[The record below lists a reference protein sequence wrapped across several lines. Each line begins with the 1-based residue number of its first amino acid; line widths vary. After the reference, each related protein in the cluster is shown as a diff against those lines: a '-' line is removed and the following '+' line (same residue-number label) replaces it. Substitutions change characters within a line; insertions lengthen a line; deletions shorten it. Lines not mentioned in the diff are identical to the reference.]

1 MPFKSEAQRRK
12 FYALKSQGKMD
23 QKTIDEWE
31 AETPDNIPK
40 RVTKTGA
47 ENMNFWSGFSKRAAE
62 TYVQPAPTQPEL
74 EGANLGV
81 IPPEKTLKWNEQ
93 GGVDPRSPEDLQAA
107 EAAGLKT
114 LPLEVEG
121 ASCGNCIHF
130 RALNP
135 ELGSGFCTNPGVKQ
149 DVTNRMLCSLW
160 EHPGTYSAAEQ
171 MAEDAMLQQ
180 QADEQAAMAGQAV
193 ADGDPMA
200 QDIMSDFQG
209 GANTGEMPGAGAAES
224 EDAGGIDGTESVGEE
239 GEPAAK
245 PKPKKDNKSKDSGK
259 KSESGGKSESKGGH
273 TININVGKEKV
284 ATDAFIQGFA
294 GRAR

>member
-31 AETPDNIPK
+31 SETPDNIPK

-209 GANTGEMPGAGAAES
+209 GAAPAAGAEGQEGAEAGLAGA
-224 EDAGGIDGTESVGEE
+224 EPAGGEGAPGVGKSES
-239 GEPAAK
+239 K
-245 PKPKKDNKSKDSGK
+245 PKPKKDSKSKDSGK
-259 KSESGGKSESKGGH
+259 KSDGKGGH

-284 ATDAFIQGFA
+284 ASDAFIAGFA

>member
-12 FYALKSQGKMD
+12 FYALRAQGKMD

-31 AETPDNIPK
+31 SETPDNIPK
-40 RVTKTGA
+40 RLTKTGA
-47 ENMNFWSGFSKRAAE
+47 ENMKFWSGFSKRAAE
-62 TYVQPAPTQPEL
+62 TYVQPAPSQPEL

-209 GANTGEMPGAGAAES
+209 GDAPGMPGAGAAES
-224 EDAGGIDGTESVGEE
+224 EGGLGGAEPTGEGDA
-239 GEPAAK
+239 PAAAS
-245 PKPKKDNKSKDSGK
+245 KPKKDNKSKDSGK
-259 KSESGGKSESKGGH
+259 KSEGGSKSENKGGH
-273 TININVGKEKV
+273 TFNINVGKDKV
-284 ATDAFIQGFA
+284 ASDAFITGFV
-294 GRAR
+294 RRSR